1 MPQSKTITLQELAN
15 IFHQYNAISVHIYS
29 PDGTSG
35 AVLRFNSNACSFYK
49 SNGVAKSIL
58 LTNKSSSFRVEGPTV
73 NIAYDALP
81 TPSYATFSVTAHGFT
96 FYITV
101 C

>member
-15 IFHQYNAISVHIYS
+15 IFHQYSVISVHIYS

-58 LTNKSSSFRVEGPTV
+58 LTNESSSFRVKGPTV
-73 NIAYDALP
+73 NITYDTLP
-81 TPSYATFSVTAHGFT
+81 TPPYAAFSVTAHDFT
-96 FYITV
+96 FHITL

>member
-29 PDGTSG
+29 PDGT
-35 AVLRFNSNACSFYK
+35 
-49 SNGVAKSIL
+49 
-58 LTNKSSSFRVEGPTV
+58 RVEGPTV

-81 TPSYATFSVTAHGFT
+81 TPSYAAFSVTAHGFT